1 MGRNIKQ
8 KVRKLIAVKRTQSSL
23 RQKTC
28 KSYPRGPE
36 VTTTSGK
43 PQSSSMPEI
52 ENQGGATACP
62 AGERE
67 RPGETSGSFYTLT
80 WILA

>member
-1 MGRNIKQ
+1 MGGIIKQ
-8 KVRKLIAVKRTQSSL
+8 KVREPIAVKRTQPSL
-23 RQKTC
+23 RPKTS
-28 KSYPRGPE
+28 KSYPRSPG
-36 VTTTSGK
+36 VTMTSGK
-43 PQSSSMPEI
+43 PQSSSTPEI
-52 ENQGGATACP
+52 ENQGAATVCP